1 MIRLVRRRESTR
13 LDIVE
18 EPFER
23 SDCVVGQICVWPH
36 ELGEVVPSAESEHVV
51 DDKHLPVT
59 TGPGPD
65 SDGWNWYLR
74 GDDVSHSAGHT
85 LQETLVSAQAMSEDL
100 KKTAMKEAE
109 LMISEA
115 EVKGEKIL
123 DAAHR
128 RAAKLAE
135 DIRELKQL
143 RSRLGAA
150 LRATIDTHIALLDSF
165 TEDSPDQ
172 DPVLEGKVAFLSH
185 RSQGGA
191 GSES

>member
-1 MIRLVRRRESTR
+1 MRLTPLDIQNPHFSTR
-13 LDIVE
+13 LRGLDPAEVEAFVRLVAEDFETMVRENENLRERSRLLEARVE
-18 EPFER
+18 E
-23 SDCVVGQICVWPH
+23 
-36 ELGEVVPSAESEHVV
+36 LSAAE
-51 DDKHLPVT
+51 
-59 TGPGPD
+59 
-65 SDGWNWYLR
+65 
-74 GDDVSHSAGHT
+74 HT
-85 LQETLVSAQAMSEDL
+85 LQETLVTAQAMSEDL
-100 KKTAMKEAE
+100 KKTAMKESE

-135 DIRELKQL
+135 DIRELKRL

-165 TEDSPDQ
+165 TEDSPEQ